1 MSIYNFNMKRFVQEK
16 DDRGLDP
23 AFFIA
28 CSRVRGTG
36 KTYSTVGFL
45 LNFIKENPGRKFGL
59 FCRTKAM
66 LGGLA
71 EGMFKSYMG
80 DKMPGWNIYEVIK
93 MKGLYSDIYIETG
106 DGDEKEKL
114 HIGYV
119 LPLNSASGI
128 KNVSSTFVDIDWMFF
143 DEFLPEFGNEYLS
156 NEIEKFDKIMGSISR
171 GGGKISRYV
180 PVIFCSNTVSMFN
193 PYFDA
198 FGLLGKLQED
208 SKRYKGPGI
217 VFQMIEN
224 VALAKKHL
232 DTPYARA
239 MARVGGN
246 DYTGDVWFKNNNS
259 GIEKPDNWGDGIY
272 KFTLY
277 KDGKAYA
284 VKWYAI
290 VEKCFIDSKNID
302 NDFRLKFRYDN
313 NNLELPSLKESYLFD
328 WLRAR
333 LSRGQVRFSDYV
345 ARSIFYDEI

>member
-1 MSIYNFNMKRFVQEK
+1 MSIYNFNMKRFVQER
-16 DDRGLDP
+16 DVQGLDP

-45 LNFIKENPGRKFGL
+45 LDFVKRNPGRKFGL

-71 EGMFKSYMG
+71 EGMFKSYMN
-80 DKMPGWNIYEVIK
+80 DKMHGWNIYEIIK
-93 MKGLYSDIYIETG
+93 MKGMYSDIYIETG
-106 DGDEKEKL
+106 EGDEKEKI
-114 HIGYV
+114 HVGYV

-128 KNVSSTFVDIDWMFF
+128 KNISSTFVDIDWMFF
-143 DEFLPEFGNEYLS
+143 DEFLPEFAGEYLTD
-156 NEIEKFDKIMGSISR
+156 EVEKFDKIMGSISR

-208 SKRYKGPGI
+208 TKRYKGNGL

-239 MARVGGN
+239 MAKVGGN

-259 GIEKPDNWGDGIY
+259 AIGKPDDWGEGQY

-277 KDGKAYA
+277 KDGKPYA
-284 VKWYAI
+284 VKWYAT
-290 VEKCFIDSKNID
+290 VNRCFIDSKNID
-302 NDFRLKFRYDN
+302 KDYSLKFRWDN
-313 NNLELPSLKESYLFD
+313 NNLELAHLRESYLFN
-328 WLRAR
+328 WLNAR
-333 LSRGQVRFSDYV
+333 LRKGEVRFSDYV